1 MANSPG
7 RKTLREQGLGTYV
20 SKQIAPTTNVLNPL
34 FTITGGLVAVRSLV
48 AEVNVAIP
56 NTASLTI
63 KLQAT
68 PSGGS
73 AADLCA
79 ATTITNDAVGNLYS
93 LTSGVATD
101 LLSIQSVSA
110 IGGTPVA
117 ASEVP
122 TVTFVSILWRPIVLR
137 AGSIGLLVSNHVITP
152 GAMKWH
158 LNYTPIEPTATVTAV

>member
-1 MANSPG
+1 VGNAQS
-7 RKTLREQGLGTYV
+7 RATIRRGLLGEYV

-34 FTITGGLVAVRSLV
+34 FTIAGGLIALTSLT

-68 PSGGS
+68 PSGGA
-73 AADLCA
+73 AADLCG
-79 ATTITNDAVGNLYS
+79 ATTITNDALGSLYS
-93 LTSGVATD
+93 LTSGVLTD
-101 LLSIQSVSA
+101 LLSVQSVSS

-122 TVTFVSILWRPIVLR
+122 TVTYTHLLWRPIVLR
-137 AGSIGLLVSNHVITP
+137 AGSIGVLVSNHTITP

-158 LNYTPIEPTATVTAV
+158 LTYVPIEPLAAVTAV